1 MQILD
6 FHCHVYPH
14 AIAEKASDA
23 VARFYQVH
31 RGVEIPDQ
39 TAALDDVLQAQ
50 AEAGIAKTVLCS
62 AATVPH
68 QVQHINEFL
77 ARKAA
82 ASGGRCLSFGTLH
95 PDSPDPKGDVEHLLE
110 LGLKGVKLHPD
121 MQGFALN
128 DPKAMKLYELVG
140 GRVPFLLHTGDP
152 RFSFSNPEQLIPA
165 LLAFP
170 ETTFVGAHMGGH
182 TFWKEATKVLAGR
195 YENLYVDIS
204 STFFGVTPEEAVD
217 MVRAYGAERVLF
229 GTDFPMWCPK
239 DEVRKFLALP
249 LTEEERRL
257 IAWDNGAKLLHLG
270 SLACA
275 AGA

>member
-82 ASGGRCLSFGTLH
+82 ACPLAPCIRTA
-95 PDSPDPKGDVEHLLE
+95 
-110 LGLKGVKLHPD
+110 
-121 MQGFALN
+121 QI
-128 DPKAMKLYELVG
+128 
-140 GRVPFLLHTGDP
+140 P
-152 RFSFSNPEQLIPA
+152 R
-165 LLAFP
+165 
-170 ETTFVGAHMGGH
+170 G
-182 TFWKEATKVLAGR
+182 
-195 YENLYVDIS
+195 
-204 STFFGVTPEEAVD
+204 
-217 MVRAYGAERVLF
+217 
-229 GTDFPMWCPK
+229 MWSICWS
-239 DEVRKFLALP
+239 
-249 LTEEERRL
+249 
-257 IAWDNGAKLLHLG
+257 WD
-270 SLACA
+270 
-275 AGA
+275 

>member
-77 ARKAA
+77 DRKAA

-140 GRVPFLLHTGDP
+140 GRVPFLLHTWDP
-152 RFSFSNPEQLIPA
+152 RFSFSNPLYP
-165 LLAFP
+165 LLQ
-170 ETTFVGAHMGGH
+170 
-182 TFWKEATKVLAGR
+182 
-195 YENLYVDIS
+195 
-204 STFFGVTPEEAVD
+204 
-217 MVRAYGAERVLF
+217 
-229 GTDFPMWCPK
+229 
-239 DEVRKFLALP
+239 
-249 LTEEERRL
+249 
-257 IAWDNGAKLLHLG
+257 
-270 SLACA
+270 
-275 AGA
+275 

>member
-50 AEAGIAKTVLCS
+50 AEAGITKTILCS

-95 PDSPDPKGDVEHLLE
+95 PDSPDPRGDVEHMLE

-140 GRVPFLLHTGDP
+140 GRVPFQIG
-152 RFSFSNPEQLIPA
+152 R
-165 LLAFP
+165 
-170 ETTFVGAHMGGH
+170 AH
-182 TFWKEATKVLAGR
+182 V
-195 YENLYVDIS
+195 
-204 STFFGVTPEEAVD
+204 
-217 MVRAYGAERVLF
+217 
-229 GTDFPMWCPK
+229 
-239 DEVRKFLALP
+239 
-249 LTEEERRL
+249 
-257 IAWDNGAKLLHLG
+257 
-270 SLACA
+270 
-275 AGA
+275 

>member
-1 MQILD
+1 MRWPG
-6 FHCHVYPH
+6 FTR
-14 AIAEKASDA
+14 STGGW
-23 VARFYQVH
+23 RFPT
-31 RGVEIPDQ
+31 RR
-39 TAALDDVLQAQ
+39 AALDDVLQAQ
-50 AEAGIAKTVLCS
+50 AEAGITKTILCS

-95 PDSPDPKGDVEHLLE
+95 PDSPDPRGDVEHMLE

-170 ETTFVGAHMGGH
+170 ETIFVGAHMGGH
-182 TFWKEATKVLAGR
+182 TFWKDATKVLAGR
-195 YENLYVDIS
+195 YDNLYVDIS
-204 STFFGVTPEEAVD
+204 STFFGVTLEEAAD
-217 MVRAYGAERVLF
+217 MVRPMARNGCSSARISLCGAPR
-229 GTDFPMWCPK
+229 WKWKNSWRCP
-239 DEVRKFLALP
+239 
-249 LTEEERRL
+249 
-257 IAWDNGAKLLHLG
+257 
-270 SLACA
+270 
-275 AGA
+275 

>member
-121 MQGFALN
+121 MQGFDLN
-128 DPKAMKLYELVG
+128 DPKAMKRTGAVSAAHWG
-140 GRVPFLLHTGDP
+140 PPVLLFQPGAADTGSAGLPGDHLC
-152 RFSFSNPEQLIPA
+152 RGSHGWSY
-165 LLAFP
+165 LL
-170 ETTFVGAHMGGH
+170 EGGH
-182 TFWKEATKVLAGR
+182 KGTGR
-195 YENLYVDIS
+195 PV
-204 STFFGVTPEEAVD
+204 
-217 MVRAYGAERVLF
+217 
-229 GTDFPMWCPK
+229 
-239 DEVRKFLALP
+239 
-249 LTEEERRL
+249 
-257 IAWDNGAKLLHLG
+257 
-270 SLACA
+270 
-275 AGA
+275 

>member
-82 ASGGRCLSFGTLH
+82 VQA
-95 PDSPDPKGDVEHLLE
+95 DSAADS
-110 LGLKGVKLHPD
+110 
-121 MQGFALN
+121 A
-128 DPKAMKLYELVG
+128 
-140 GRVPFLLHTGDP
+140 
-152 RFSFSNPEQLIPA
+152 
-165 LLAFP
+165 
-170 ETTFVGAHMGGH
+170 
-182 TFWKEATKVLAGR
+182 
-195 YENLYVDIS
+195 
-204 STFFGVTPEEAVD
+204 
-217 MVRAYGAERVLF
+217 
-229 GTDFPMWCPK
+229 DFPA
-239 DEVRKFLALP
+239 DSRQRTA
-249 LTEEERRL
+249 
-257 IAWDNGAKLLHLG
+257 
-270 SLACA
+270 
-275 AGA
+275 